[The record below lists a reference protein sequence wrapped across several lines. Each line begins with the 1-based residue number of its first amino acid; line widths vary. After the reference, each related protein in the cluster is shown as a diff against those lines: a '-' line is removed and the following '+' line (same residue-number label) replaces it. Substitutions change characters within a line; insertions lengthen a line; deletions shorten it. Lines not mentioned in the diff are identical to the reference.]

1 MDTIESSLFVSI
13 LITSIV
19 IGVIILYFSFT
30 IIRSHRRHFI
40 KLRTYYIQE
49 VELIEKERM
58 RIARDLHDELGPL
71 LTITKILV
79 SVSQGRTDKDTE
91 QLQKANENLDN
102 LHTRFGDIAR
112 NLTPKVLVNKG
123 LHKALM
129 NFSSLIENVG
139 GAKISIHYELN
150 KEPSIRFSLQ
160 VYRIV
165 QELLHNGVKHASATK
180 IDLHVTAHK
189 RKLIIAYEDD
199 GKGFTLNTEME
210 NGLGL
215 SSIRNRVTILG
226 GTINIVS
233 SPEKGVSILIL
244 IPMESNEGKHN

>member
-1 MDTIESSLFVSI
+1 MDTIESSLFATI
-13 LITSIV
+13 AITSVV
-19 IGVIILYFSFT
+19 IGVIILYFSVT
-30 IIRSHRRHFI
+30 IIRSHKRHFI
-40 KLRTYYIQE
+40 KLRSYYIQE

-79 SVSQGRTDKDTE
+79 GASKGTADKDRE
-91 QLQKANENLDN
+91 LLKKANENLDN
-102 LHTRFGDIAR
+102 LHTRFGDIAK
-112 NLTPKVLVNKG
+112 NLSPTVLVNKG

-129 NFSSLIENVG
+129 NFSSQIEDLG
-139 GAKISIHYELN
+139 GAKIRIQYQLI
-150 KEPSIRFSLQ
+150 KEPSVRFSLQ

-165 QELLHNGVKHASATK
+165 QELLHNGEKHASASK
-180 IDLHVTAHK
+180 IDLQVSAHK
-189 RKLIIAYEDD
+189 RNLIIAYEDD
-199 GKGFTLNTEME
+199 GKGFTLNNEIE

-233 SPEKGVSILIL
+233 SPGKGVSIFIL